1 MQNSCAKQ
9 NSKAFVC
16 QCFHWQTWLSNTL
29 FARESGQIYQKN
41 CNRSFIWPSPTVFF
55 FKFAIFW
62 NCGTVERRAREAG
75 NVNLSLLTLGMY
87 KKPISNLS
95 FMEEVGMLAVLKAQK
110 VYRNGLDADILPLH
124 QFFPILVTLSNGFQ
138 NVYVAT
144 METHQVPI
152 EQVII
157 KLFLFWIHTKIPL
170 LEINPYPA

>member
-1 MQNSCAKQ
+1 
-9 NSKAFVC
+9 
-16 QCFHWQTWLSNTL
+16 
-29 FARESGQIYQKN
+29 
-41 CNRSFIWPSPTVFF
+41 
-55 FKFAIFW
+55 
-62 NCGTVERRAREAG
+62 
-75 NVNLSLLTLGMY
+75 
-87 KKPISNLS
+87 
-95 FMEEVGMLAVLKAQK
+95 MEEVGMLAVLQK